1 MTFTPD
7 AFKRPEDLDA
17 VLGWIPMRDRDR
29 ITDALGE
36 RFALAELQAVTL
48 QDLAEACRRAGTRR

>member
-7 AFKRPEDLDA
+7 TYKRPEDLDA

-36 RFALAELQAVTL
+36 RFALGELHTATL
-48 QDLAEACRRAGTRR
+48 ADLAEACRVAGKRR